1 MGLAGMED
9 ARVKAGN
16 GLVERGKVEQEATS
30 VQDYFAGRRALRQGT
45 AEHDALQEKRMRQS
59 GLRKLLE
66 GKVKALIQEDMR
78 YR

>member
-16 GLVERGKVEQEATS
+16 GLVERGKVEQEAGS
-30 VQDYFAGRRALRQGT
+30 VQDYFAGKRALRPGT
-45 AEHDALQEKRMRQS
+45 AEHEALQEKRRKQS
-59 GLRKLLE
+59 GLRQILDQ
-66 GKVKALIQEDMR
+66 KVRELVTEDMR

>member
-30 VQDYFAGRRALRQGT
+30 VQDYFAGRKALRPGT
-45 AEHDALQEKRMRQS
+45 AENAALQEKRRRQS
-59 GLRKLLE
+59 GLRKLLD
-66 GKVKALIQEDMR
+66 GKVRELVQEDMR